1 MTIAMTIPLWCLFF
15 AGLMHTLSKA
25 PLGSYMAKAPGGY
38 NNNMP
43 REQAASLEGVGKR
56 ALAIHLNQI
65 ESFPLF
71 AAGVL
76 VATATSINSN
86 IVDYLA
92 LAYVAARIIYI
103 PLYLKDIATMR
114 SVVWGIGY
122 LSSLALICSPAWA

>member
-1 MTIAMTIPLWCLFF
+1 MTIALWCLFF
-15 AGLMHTLSKA
+15 AGVMHTLSKG
-25 PLGSYMAKAPGGY
+25 PLATYMAKAPGGY

-76 VATATSINSN
+76 VATASSINAPV
-86 IVDYLA
+86 IDYLA

-114 SVVWGIGY
+114 TLVWSVGY
-122 LSSLALICSPAWA
+122 GSSLALMCSPAWV

>member
-1 MTIAMTIPLWCLFF
+1 MTIALWCLFI
-15 AGLMHTLSKA
+15 AGVLHTISKGPLAMHM
-25 PLGSYMAKAPGGY
+25 GKAPGGY

-43 REQAASLEGVGKR
+43 REQAASLEGEGKR

-76 VATATSINSN
+76 VATMMDVTSNT
-86 IVDYLA
+86 VDYIA
-92 LAYVAARIIYI
+92 IAYVIARIVYM

-114 SVVWGIGY
+114 SLVWGVGYIG
-122 LSSLALICSPAWA
+122 SLALICSPAWA

>member
-1 MTIAMTIPLWCLFF
+1 MTIALWCLFL
-15 AGLMHTLSKA
+15 AGIMHTLSKG
-25 PLGSYMAKAPGGY
+25 PLAIHMAKAPGGY

-43 REQAASLEGVGKR
+43 REQAASLEGEGKR

-76 VATATSINSN
+76 VATASSISAPA
-86 IVDYLA
+86 IDYLA

-114 SVVWGIGY
+114 SLVWGVGY
-122 LSSLALICSPAWA
+122 ISSLALMCSPVWA